1 MASMTERRTKN
12 TRDTSLRFPLDTE
25 NANTFMSFQ
34 TVEYTKIVKG
44 LTAKGQAEVSAAAT
58 SVRTV
63 GTGNRPSEGL
73 VGEATAQALRT
84 TLSALTAGAKFVA
97 GAIVPEDMQDG
108 VRTTYNAIDH
118 GGELTPTLGR
128 SVDIFMPQSIQINDS
143 AAYDSTALG
152 GAGRMIGAVTSNK
165 GIPGMSEAAFA
176 IGEGIGSIA
185 NLFKEDGA
193 GMSNSQLAAVAN
205 KIPGGSELRAAASHG
220 FGVTLDPVNI
230 TTFQG
235 VGIRQ
240 FSFTYKFIPS
250 SQSEAF
256 AIRDII
262 KFFRTELY
270 PEKSGWALKYP
281 NAFEIRQVYIPGNSR
296 PVVLNEF
303 LKSFLVSVSTTYN
316 PTSNAMMSDGS
327 WSETDLTLTFQE
339 ERSMHKNDVMNEK
352 R

>member
-1 MASMTERRTKN
+1 MNPKYIEN
-12 TRDTSLRFPLDTE
+12 YQSLRFPLDTE

-73 VGEATAQALRT
+73 PGEAAAQALRT
-84 TLSALTAGAKFVA
+84 TLSALAAGAKFIA

-256 AIRDII
+256 AIR
-262 KFFRTELY
+262 
-270 PEKSGWALKYP
+270 
-281 NAFEIRQVYIPGNSR
+281 EIRQVYIPGNSR